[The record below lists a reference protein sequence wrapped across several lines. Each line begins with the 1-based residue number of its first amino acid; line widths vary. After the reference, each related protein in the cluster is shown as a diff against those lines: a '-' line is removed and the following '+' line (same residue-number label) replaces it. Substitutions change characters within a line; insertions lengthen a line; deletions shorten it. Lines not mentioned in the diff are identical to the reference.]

1 MGNREAATKEILA
14 FIDSFAP
21 GSPNVGIME
30 DFLGRKTD
38 KEFKDYMDELASGK
52 SIIPFYFPNN
62 CGFLLRLETVLGMA
76 ERMGYEFFQYLDL
89 TDPDLGIVYRTPIKH
104 LVVDL
109 PSRRQVQMLVK
120 KMSVPENNSVVDERS
135 GQPAHE
141 SKGASISNPEARQL
155 DAKQHYSLLYE
166 LMKVRGGDAKSNA
179 IIERSI
185 IETGS
190 ASQHL
195 VEDLHSRPKAIDTL
209 KVYLTGMGL
218 RNTL

>member
-76 ERMGYEFFQYLDL
+76 ERMGY
-89 TDPDLGIVYRTPIKH
+89 
-104 LVVDL
+104 
-109 PSRRQVQMLVK
+109 
-120 KMSVPENNSVVDERS
+120 
-135 GQPAHE
+135 
-141 SKGASISNPEARQL
+141 
-155 DAKQHYSLLYE
+155 
-166 LMKVRGGDAKSNA
+166 
-179 IIERSI
+179 
-185 IETGS
+185 
-190 ASQHL
+190 
-195 VEDLHSRPKAIDTL
+195 
-209 KVYLTGMGL
+209 
-218 RNTL
+218 